1 MVSIVIILGLPSCKN
16 SERENHLIVEDEVE
30 ELGFSITEESFGTTS
45 EGGAVKKYIVENGSG
60 LQMSVISYG
69 GIITSLK
76 VPDEEGNYEDVVLG
90 FDAISQY
97 EEGSPYFGALIG
109 RYGNRIAE
117 GKFSLEGDEY
127 VLEINNAPNHLH
139 GGVLGFDKVIWNVE
153 SIERTDSASL
163 KLTHTSPD
171 GAGGYPGTLET
182 TVIYTLNE
190 DNSLDIRYEATTD
203 KTTIVNL
210 TQHSYFNLSGDFS
223 KTILDHVV
231 EINADRFLPVGET
244 LIPTGELKSVEGT
257 PFDFTEPI
265 EIGEL
270 IVLEETN
277 EQLERGA
284 GFDHCWVLN
293 SPDSGV
299 RYAASAYHPE
309 SGRYMEVYTN
319 EPGLQLYTGNFL
331 DGTLPAKGG
340 GNYEKRT
347 GFCMETQHYPDTP
360 NQEGFP
366 SVVLKP
372 GEKYS
377 SKTSYKFLV
386 K

>member
-1 MVSIVIILGLPSCKN
+1 MASVAIILVFASCKN
-16 SERENHLIVEDEVE
+16 SEKENAPTVEDEAE
-30 ELGFSITEESFGTTS
+30 EQGFSITEESFGTTS
-45 EGGAVKKYIVENGSG
+45 DGEAVEKYIIENGSG

-76 VPDEEGNYEDVVLG
+76 VPDEEGNYEDIVLG
-90 FDAISQY
+90 LDAISQY

-117 GKFSLEGDEY
+117 GKFSLEGEEY
-127 VLEINNAPNHLH
+127 VLETNDGPNHLH
-139 GGVLGFDKVIWNVE
+139 GGEMGFDKVIWNVE
-153 SIERTDSASL
+153 PVEGANSASL
-163 KLTHTSPD
+163 RLTHTSPD

-190 DNSLDIRYEATTD
+190 DNSLDIEYEATTD

-223 KTILDHVV
+223 ETILDHVV
-231 EINADRFLPVGET
+231 EINADQFLPVGET
-244 LIPTGELKSVEGT
+244 LIPTGELRSVEGT
-257 PFDFTEPI
+257 PFDFTEPTP
-265 EIGEL
+265 IGEL
-270 IVLEETN
+270 IVQETTD
-277 EQLERGA
+277 EQLGRGP

-293 SPDSGV
+293 NPDSGV

-309 SGRYMEVYTN
+309 SGRYMEVYTD
-319 EPGLQLYTGNFL
+319 EPGLQFYTGNFL
-331 DGTLPAKGG
+331 DGTLPAQGG
-340 GNYEKRT
+340 GTYEKRT
-347 GFCMETQHYPDTP
+347 GFCMETQHYPDSP

-372 GEKYS
+372 GEKYTS
-377 SKTSYKFLV
+377 TTSYKFSV